1 MRYDEVLSRIE
12 SLRVFGP
19 RPGLERM
26 KKLMARLQNPQ
37 EKLKFIHIAGTNG
50 KGTTCELLA
59 SVLRSA
65 GYRTGLFVS
74 PHVSDFR
81 ERIQI
86 NGAMI
91 PKDGLCSAAETVFP
105 EAEKL
110 AAEGYGI
117 TEFELITAIALLWFA
132 LQSCDIVVLE
142 VGLGGRLDAT
152 NVISCP
158 LVSVITA
165 LSLDHT
171 KILGDT
177 IERIAVE
184 KCGIIKPGG
193 VTVCYPEQPPA
204 ALEVIRQTCAERD
217 NRLVLPSIQELSVE
231 AMNLSGSDLRYH
243 GMKMHLP
250 FLGEHQVKNAAVA
263 LSVLESLESLG
274 WRIPEPAYQAGFAA
288 ARLPARLEVLS
299 RNPIVLLD
307 GAHNP
312 GGTAALAEAI
322 RRYLPGKRVSAVMG
336 MMEDK
341 DVRTAVQNLA
351 GLFTRVFATAP
362 ESSRAM
368 PAEKLAELWNSLG
381 TPAYPTEIAI
391 DAFRMAIQGAG
402 SEEAVVICGSL
413 YLAGELRGYALDFLR
428 GRGTDT
434 EVRH

>member
-1 MRYDEVLSRIE
+1 MRYDEVLNRIE
-12 SLRVFGP
+12 SLRAFGP

-26 KKLMARLQNPQ
+26 QKLMARLGDPQ
-37 EKLKFIHIAGTNG
+37 EKLKFIHVAGTNG
-50 KGTTCELLA
+50 KGTTCALLA
-59 SVLRSA
+59 SVLCSA

-81 ERIQI
+81 ERIQVD
-86 NGAMI
+86 GAMI
-91 PKDGLCSAAETVFP
+91 PKEELCSAAETVFP

-110 AAEGYGI
+110 TAEGYGI

-132 LQSCDIVVLE
+132 SQNCDIVVLE

-177 IERIAVE
+177 IEKIAAE

-204 ALEVIRQTCAERD
+204 ALAVIRQTCAERN
-217 NRLVLPSIQELSVE
+217 NRLILPSIHELSVE
-231 AMNLSGSDLRYH
+231 AMNLSGTELRYR
-243 GMKMHLP
+243 GLELHLP
-250 FLGEHQVKNAAVA
+250 FLGEHQVKNAETA
-263 LSVLESLESLG
+263 LTVLEVLKESG
-274 WRIPEPAYQAGFAA
+274 WKLSETAYRVGFGTACF
-288 ARLPARLEVLS
+288 PARLEVLS
-299 RNPIVLLD
+299 QSPVILLD

-322 RRYLPGKRVSAVMG
+322 RRYLPGKRISAVMG

-341 DVRTAVQNLA
+341 DVRTAVQNLS
-351 GLFTRVFATAP
+351 GLFAKVFAAAP
-362 ESSRAM
+362 MSPRAM
-368 PAEKLAELWNSLG
+368 PAEKLAELWIFLG
-381 TPAYPTEIAI
+381 TPSFPAENAVS
-391 DAFRMAIQGAG
+391 AFRAG
-402 SEEAVVICGSL
+402 MEGLGPEEAMVICGSL
-413 YLAGELRGYALDFLR
+413 YLAGELRGYALDYLDHR
-428 GRGTDT
+428 DT
-434 EVRH
+434 GNS